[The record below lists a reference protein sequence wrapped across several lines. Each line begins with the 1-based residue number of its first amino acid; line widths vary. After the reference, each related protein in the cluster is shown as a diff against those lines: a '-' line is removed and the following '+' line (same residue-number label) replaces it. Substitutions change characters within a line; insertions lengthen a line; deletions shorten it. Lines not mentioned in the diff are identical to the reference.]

1 MCVIG
6 PRGSGGC
13 WAGNVIEGPRGS
25 AGLEMTWSEGR
36 APILQNQSSHLQGER
51 RKDKDSSPHRKARTH
66 TRGKGMHA
74 LSHALSHTLAHARTH
89 SPEYNILCVIFKYG
103 FREGLSRRWCGPI
116 MVSGH
121 RGRLSSLERPNTR
134 VYFFSHTAN
143 RF

>member
-51 RKDKDSSPHRKARTH
+51 RKDKDSTARHVRTLVGKAR
-66 TRGKGMHA
+66 MH
-74 LSHALSHTLAHARTH
+74 SHTHSHMHGHTH
-89 SPEYNILCVIFKYG
+89 RNIIFY
-103 FREGLSRRWCGPI
+103 
-116 MVSGH
+116 V
-121 RGRLSSLERPNTR
+121 
-134 VYFFSHTAN
+134 
-143 RF
+143 